1 MVTQKKAIKLL
12 IAETKKRKFKFTDW
26 LGKQFEVLK
35 FATPT
40 EKGDIGEDFL
50 VELLRGCG
58 YNDVTILEGRRGD
71 YDISAVID
79 GKEVKFEVKVATQDT
94 NGNFQFGGIRY
105 DTQYTHLF
113 CLGIRPDTI
122 DFLIIQ
128 KQDLGR
134 PPHKLA
140 PMASST
146 NSSFKLTKKPDD
158 LISFDKFQD
167 EIVKQVK

>member
-1 MVTQKKAIKLL
+1 MITQQKAIELL
-12 IAETKKRKFKFTDW
+12 GTKTKREFTFARWVD
-26 LGKQFEVLK
+26 KKFEVLK

-40 EKGDIGEDFL
+40 EKGDICENFL
-50 VELLRGCG
+50 AELLRECG
-58 YNDVTILEGRRGD
+58 YKDTNILEGRRGD
-71 YDISAVID
+71 YDISATID
-79 GKEVKFEVKVATQDT
+79 GKKIKFEVKGATQDK
-94 NGNFQFGGIRY
+94 NGNFQFNGIRHK
-105 DTQYTHLF
+105 TQYTHLF

-128 KQDLGR
+128 KQDIGR

-140 PMASST
+140 PMVSST